1 MQDLDKIYIKRFLL
15 FTGLWMF
22 YVWMAFFLND
32 KALTMVNIWGLISWL
47 IFWMIPVINHI
58 YLVGKNKPTNK
69 IINWVLS
76 IFYVMYLYPIFNG
89 FIGQK
94 LVIQPA
100 YIISIY
106 CFIIAMKDT
115 FMKTTN
121 INKEY

>member
-1 MQDLDKIYIKRFLL
+1 
-15 FTGLWMF
+15 
-22 YVWMAFFLND
+22 
-32 KALTMVNIWGLISWL
+32 
-47 IFWMIPVINHI
+47 
-58 YLVGKNKPTNK
+58 
-69 IINWVLS
+69 
-76 IFYVMYLYPIFNG
+76 MYLYPIFNG

-121 INKEY
+121 KNKEY

>member
-32 KALTMVNIWGLISWL
+32 KALSMVNIWGLISWL

-58 YLVGKNKPTNK
+58 YLVVKNKPTIK

-106 CFIIAMKDT
+106 CFIIAMK
-115 FMKTTN
+115 TTN
-121 INKEY
+121 KNKEY

>member
-1 MQDLDKIYIKRFLL
+1 MGIDQLAYL
-15 FTGLWMF
+15 
-22 YVWMAFFLND
+22 
-32 KALTMVNIWGLISWL
+32 
-47 IFWMIPVINHI
+47 WMIPVINHI
-58 YLVGKNKPTNK
+58 YLVGKNKPTIK

-121 INKEY
+121 KNKEY